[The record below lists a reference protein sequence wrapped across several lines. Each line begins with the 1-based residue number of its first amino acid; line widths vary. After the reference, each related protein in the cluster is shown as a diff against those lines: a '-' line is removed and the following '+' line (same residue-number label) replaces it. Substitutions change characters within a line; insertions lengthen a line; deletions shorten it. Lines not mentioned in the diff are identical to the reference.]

1 MKDKKYLN
9 VTYNNFEQVNEEFVK
24 CTISVLSCSQVANGT
39 KFNKDG
45 VERAKESLNYA
56 PVIGYFKGDDFADH
70 GIRLAI
76 EDEEIKEVVKTVP
89 FGVCIKDSSRWEN
102 IQKPNGEYEEYLVVD
117 AYLWNRYN
125 DAISVVKENKC
136 NQSMEISVQNGEYSE
151 GCYNIKEFS
160 FSALCILGEN
170 VQPAFN
176 LAKIRT
182 SDKFS
187 KDELKD
193 SYKEMLDRLS
203 YTLDKAE
210 EPVIE
215 EPETQEPNEEPI
227 IEIEPTDKE
236 PVVEEPVIAEEPI
249 VEEPITEEPITEEP
263 VVEEPTE
270 PVVNYEAKYN
280 EVIKELEELKVSY
293 VDLQTLHEKQTK
305 ELEELRLFKQQIEHD
320 NHVHEVD
327 EALAPY
333 SELEEVEGY
342 AELVKDK
349 YEADLEELIKDIKIF
364 CFDNN
369 IVLGKKKEKKSAKEN
384 KIKIPVINNSKTVDT
399 NPDWSFMSKYKK
411 NK

>member
-70 GIRLAI
+70 GIRLEI

-136 NQSMEISVQNGEYSE
+136 NQSMEIVVQSGEYAE
-151 GCYNIKEFS
+151 GWYNIYDFS
-160 FSALCILGEN
+160 FSALCILGED

-187 KDELKD
+187 TDELKD
-193 SYKEMLDRLS
+193 SYKEMLDKLAYALTNS
-203 YTLDKAE
+203 ESVSNEPVIEEPIIEEPTVE

-215 EPETQEPNEEPI
+215 EPIIEEPI
-227 IEIEPTDKE
+227 IEEP
-236 PVVEEPVIAEEPI
+236 IIEEPI
-249 VEEPITEEPITEEP
+249 VDYEE
-263 VVEEPTE
+263 
-270 PVVNYEAKYN
+270 KYN
-280 EVIKELEELKVSY
+280 EVVKELEELKVSY
-293 VDLQTLHEKQTK
+293 VDLQTLHEEQAK

-327 EALAPY
+327 KALAPY

-369 IVLGKKKEKKSAKEN
+369 IVLGKKKEKKSTKEN
-384 KIKIPVINNSKTVDT
+384 KIKIPVINNDKIVDT

>member
-215 EPETQEPNEEPI
+215 EPETQEPNEEP
-227 IEIEPTDKE
+227 
-236 PVVEEPVIAEEPI
+236 VVEEPVIAEEPI
-249 VEEPITEEPITEEP
+249 VEEPITEEP